1 MKYTNL
7 ESRKILST
15 KLNFLIEAEKAKM
28 KLKM

>member
-7 ESRKILST
+7 ESRKILSA

-28 KLKM
+28 KLKT